1 MARNESDRDDL
12 WAEAVALTSRV
23 ELAVADWPEAVV
35 AGYRNNGWCSFYV
48 GQNLMVQFTSDGGLR
63 RAYVDGELYRT
74 QGTTLAKLR
83 RERSERE
90 TSLLRHDLS
99 EAELAAFRTRVHTV
113 VRDLR
118 MMLETGHFA
127 IQREVTTSGEKL
139 TDRVAATLAGVL
151 AAERFLAPA
160 IPGKR

>member
-1 MARNESDRDDL
+1 VARNESDRADL

-23 ELAVADWPEAVV
+23 ELVVAGWPDAVV
-35 AGYRNNGWCSFYV
+35 AGYRDNGWCSVYV
-48 GQNLMVQFTSDGGLR
+48 GQDLMLQFTPDCGLR
-63 RAYVDGELYRT
+63 RAYVDSELYRT
-74 QGTTLAKLR
+74 QGATLARLR

-99 EAELAAFRTRVHTV
+99 EEELAVFQARVHAV
-113 VRDLR
+113 VRDLKTA
-118 MMLETGHFA
+118 LQAGHFT
-127 IQREVTTSGEKL
+127 IQREISASDEKL
-139 TDRVAATLAGVL
+139 TDRLAATLAGVL